1 MKVVFFSILSS
12 TPVSLSRPI
21 SYKNNSSK
29 TLFNLAK
36 FATEKHAQLQLAVN
50 LKYKRKNSFKI
61 HKIHL
66 KKSIIVR
73 KINFLFFFNVKDLFT
88 TGKNY

>member
-36 FATEKHAQLQLAVN
+36 LAVN
-50 LKYKRKNSFKI
+50 LKYKKKI
-61 HKIHL
+61 NKIHL
-66 KKSIIVR
+66 QKSIIVR
-73 KINFLFFFNVKDLFT
+73 EIILFFFFDAKDLLT